1 MLLDTPSNQRDCPIR
16 VCPMR
21 ESVNQRVCPISVSN
35 QSVQRLRLSETSQIE
50 TMQMLGWSSC
60 RCANICADPGSFQN
74 DLKLLPGRKQVET
87 CVQLSADGAAG
98 MVRFYLSLLPGTP
111 CGCSLETCW
120 PNPVLIPPDR
130 NKHELFW
137 AWKWCCWLKMCM
149 ADWLLPAEVYPE
161 FWSQPVSHLV
171 WDQCW
176 SPRKETCLIGPCGL
190 GVSISC

>member
-50 TMQMLGWSSC
+50 TTQMLGWSSC

-87 CVQLSADGAAG
+87 CVPLSADGAAG
-98 MVRFYLSLLPGTP
+98 MVRFYLCPPWDTLRMLPGDLLTESRVNSSWQKQTRAFLSLEMVLLADNVHGWLTPP
-111 CGCSLETCW
+111 CGGISRVLE
-120 PNPVLIPPDR
+120 
-130 NKHELFW
+130 
-137 AWKWCCWLKMCM
+137 
-149 ADWLLPAEVYPE
+149 PAR
-161 FWSQPVSHLV
+161 VS
-171 WDQCW
+171 
-176 SPRKETCLIGPCGL
+176 SGL
-190 GVSISC
+190 GSVLEPQKRNMPDWSLWSGRFH